1 MVAELLDLLKD
12 SLHAVYVPNEGAGLV
27 QILPDLRR
35 EGYRDLRPEE
45 QLLSLEQ
52 WKDAWDAFVD
62 VVKFTLIPLA
72 NHWVVHVDLRP
83 GHDRTANLLFRGGPA
98 KKMVIIDLDSLVDFS
113 EWRSLNH
120 RLKHDDG
127 LPCISDIASI
137 KKPLEFVYWQVAA
150 VAYSW
155 INKKTS
161 DLVTVNFIAAEWRG
175 RVAGRECNE
184 AFIFDE
190 MDWFWSE
197 LSSRDHVT
205 STSRTRSD
213 GGGSW

>member
-1 MVAELLDLLKD
+1 
-12 SLHAVYVPNEGAGLV
+12 
-27 QILPDLRR
+27 LR
-35 EGYRDLRPEE
+35 Y
-45 QLLSLEQ
+45 
-52 WKDAWDAFVD
+52 F
-62 VVKFTLIPLA
+62 
-72 NHWVVHVDLRP
+72 
-83 GHDRTANLLFRGGPA
+83 
-98 KKMVIIDLDSLVDFS
+98 
-113 EWRSLNH
+113 
-120 RLKHDDG
+120 
-127 LPCISDIASI
+127 
-137 KKPLEFVYWQVAA
+137 YWHVAA

-155 INKKTS
+155 INKKAS

-197 LSSRDHVT
+197 LSSRDYVT